1 MPIPRLM
8 KFRRF
13 GRCLHLKIDTADDL
27 ACAIDLD
34 ESRWVATGAPMPAM
48 NCDQTFLKLVDAD
61 QNGRIMC
68 FEVQEAIR
76 WLFRSLRD
84 RDGITNRGTSLKL
97 DAIDTDDAEGAKI
110 HSAALKILDHL
121 DLDAADEITLEQT
134 RRIKAMLEGAAVS
147 EAGVVLPEAA
157 ESEEIRRFLA
167 DVIATVKGAPH
178 PSGQPGVGKDQL
190 EEFLTEAKAQ
200 VDWRTR
206 GEDESAIMPLGA
218 DTGEAFALLARLREK
233 IDQYFAQCEAVALD
247 ERAAERIRGDDERLE
262 TLDLSDRE
270 SIAAFMTG
278 SPLALPRPDGLL
290 CFTEPINPCYACDVA
305 RLRGQVVAA
314 ALGKK
319 SSTMSKQQWHEVNSF
334 FVEHESWLS
343 AKAGAA
349 VEKLGLDTLREYLD
363 ERFRTAVHAL
373 IAESDK
379 TAFRLDNV
387 RLVEKAI
394 LYQANLLDLANNF
407 VSFPH
412 LYDPSSRAMFE
423 MGSLVMDGRRLDFAV
438 RADNRA
444 EHAKIAKTGRMY
456 VLYVEVLPSH
466 GEKKYEIAVPVT
478 SGGKGNLCVGKRGV
492 FQDVF
497 GEEFDAR
504 VVQMIENPISLGEA
518 FVAPFKRLSKL
529 LVGKIE
535 SITAT
540 AEKKL
545 DASASTAVDAVRKDE
560 PKKAPKQS
568 SGLLAGGLLMG
579 GGVAI
584 AALGSSVAYI
594 TRTLASVE
602 TYKLLIG
609 VAVAVLA
616 VLLPTSVVSMLKL
629 RKRDL
634 SAILEGSGW
643 AINARMRLTR
653 RQGRTFTRRPKY
665 AKGER
670 GIWPWWA
677 WLLVALIVLA
687 AVTLVVGYV
696 FWYRPAAGATPT
708 THPAATQA

>member
-1 MPIPRLM
+1 MPIPQMM

-13 GRCLHLKIDTADDL
+13 GRCLHLRIDTADDL
-27 ACAIDLD
+27 EHAIDLD

-48 NCDQTFLKLVDAD
+48 NCDPTFLKHVDTD
-61 QNGRIMC
+61 HNERIMC
-68 FEVQEAIR
+68 FEVKAAIR
-76 WLFRSLRD
+76 WLFRSLDD
-84 RDGITNRGTSLKL
+84 RDGITRRQTSLKL
-97 DAIDTDDAEGAKI
+97 EAIDTDDAEGAKI
-110 HSAALKILDHL
+110 HAAALKILDHL
-121 DLDAADEITLEQT
+121 DQDAADEITLEQT
-134 RRIKAMLEGAAVS
+134 RQIKAMLEGAAVS

-157 ESEEIRRFLA
+157 EAEDVRRFLA
-167 DVIATVKGAPH
+167 DVIATVNGVPH
-178 PSGQPGVGKDQL
+178 PSGQPGVSKDEL
-190 EEFLTEAKAQ
+190 EEFLAEAKAYI
-200 VDWRTR
+200 DWRTR

-218 DTGEAFALLARLREK
+218 DTGQAFALLARLREK

-247 ERAAERIRGDDERLE
+247 ERAAERIRAGDEYLE
-262 TLDLSDRE
+262 ALDLSDRE

-278 SPLALPRPDGLL
+278 SPLAMPRPDGLL
-290 CFTEPINPCYACDVA
+290 RFAEPINPCYAADLA
-305 RLRGQVVAA
+305 RLREDVVAT
-314 ALGKK
+314 ALDKK
-319 SSTMSKQQWHEVNSF
+319 SPTMSKPQWQAVKSF
-334 FVEHESWLS
+334 FAAHAAWLS
-343 AKAGAA
+343 EKSGAA
-349 VEKLGLDTLREYLD
+349 VEKLGLETLREYSD
-363 ERFRTAVHAL
+363 DRFRTAVQAL

-379 TAFRLDNV
+379 TSFRLDNV

-394 LYQANLLDLANNF
+394 LYQANMLDLANNF

-438 RADNRA
+438 RADHRV
-444 EHAKIAKTGRMY
+444 EHAKIAKTGNMF

-466 GEKKYEIAVPVT
+466 GEKKYDLAVPVT
-478 SGGKGNLCVGKRGV
+478 AGGKGNLCVGKRGV

-497 GEEFDAR
+497 GGEFDAR
-504 VVQMIENPISLGEA
+504 VVEMIENPISLGEA

-545 DASASTAVDAVRKDE
+545 DASASATVDSVRKGE
-560 PKKAPKQS
+560 PQKAPKQS

-609 VAVAVLA
+609 VVVAVLA
-616 VLLPTSVVSMLKL
+616 VLLPTSLVSMLKL

-653 RQGRTFTRRPKY
+653 RQSRTFTRRPKY
-665 AKGER
+665 AKGAH

-677 WLLVALIVLA
+677 WVLLALIVSAIA
-687 AVTLVVGYV
+687 ALVVWYV
-696 FWYRPAAGATPT
+696 FWHLPAGG
-708 THPAATQA
+708 